1 MAPMNA
7 IPLHVCSSL
16 PLLPKPTVLIV
27 DDDPL
32 LLEVVPSILMRNLP
46 HVSVETCQSS
56 RLATQKA
63 SHGHYDAAVVDL
75 AMPEWDGLNVLSHVR
90 QTRPCTSFVLI
101 TGHKDISIAERAF
114 GGGAFDFL
122 GKPFTSQ
129 DLVGSVDMAVR
140 MHRLRRRIDE
150 RRIYLSQLRETLERR
165 WTKRPSSIGSVAID
179 QSRSLMEASLTH
191 IEAAVKQTEQVIV
204 RADRMLRR
212 REEQVRQKA
221 QQRLY
226 AAR

>member
-1 MAPMNA
+1 
-7 IPLHVCSSL
+7 
-16 PLLPKPTVLIV
+16 
-27 DDDPL
+27 
-32 LLEVVPSILMRNLP
+32 
-46 HVSVETCQSS
+46 
-56 RLATQKA
+56 
-63 SHGHYDAAVVDL
+63 
-75 AMPEWDGLNVLSHVR
+75 MPEWDGLNVLSHVR